1 VLQDIRE
8 LGCSEE
14 FRLHHFV
21 ESYYINQQGRKMPR
35 YIMTEQG
42 FTLLERA
49 MEFKEKYIAELHR
62 MREVLQRQQLPTSLE
77 DLIIMQAQSV
87 KELKAKVAQIEECA
101 VLDVRKT
108 T

>member
-1 VLQDIRE
+1 
-8 LGCSEE
+8 
-14 FRLHHFV
+14 
-21 ESYYINQQGRKMPR
+21 
-35 YIMTEQG
+35 MTEQG
-42 FTLLERA
+42 FTLLVMGYTGQRA
-49 MEFKEKYIAELHR
+49 MEFKEKYIAEFHR
-62 MREVLQRQQLPTSLE
+62 MREELQRQQLPTSLE